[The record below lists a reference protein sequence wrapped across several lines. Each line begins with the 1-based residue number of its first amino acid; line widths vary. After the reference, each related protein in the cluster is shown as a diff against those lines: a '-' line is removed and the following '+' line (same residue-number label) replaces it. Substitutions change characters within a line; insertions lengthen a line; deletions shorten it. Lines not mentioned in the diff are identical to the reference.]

1 MKQKKRY
8 ILVRSEN
15 TNIEKISNLKLI
27 SNQDG
32 HVIVSC
38 KLENLSQVVS
48 EIEKE
53 WKIIT
58 VSGTLKSLRRSV

>member
-8 ILVRSEN
+8 ILLKLDKADV
-15 TNIEKISNLKLI
+15 EKISNVRII

-32 HVIVSC
+32 QVIISC
-38 KLENLSQVVS
+38 KLVDLSQVIS
-48 EIEKE
+48 KIKKE
-53 WKIIT
+53 DIVT

>member
-8 ILVRSEN
+8 ILLRLGN
-15 TNIEKISNLKLI
+15 ANLEKISNIKMI

-38 KLENLSQVVS
+38 KLADLSQVIS

-53 WKIIT
+53 CKIVT
-58 VSGTLKSLRRSV
+58 VSGTLKSLRTSV

>member
-1 MKQKKRY
+1 LRQKKRY
-8 ILVRSEN
+8 ILLILGN
-15 TNIEKISNLKLI
+15 ANLEKISNIKMI

-38 KLENLSQVVS
+38 KLVDLSQVVS
-48 EIEKE
+48 EIEKKC
-53 WKIIT
+53 KIVT